1 MSKPHRWTWARMQGC
16 VGIVAVAA
24 SGAVGQPAGHG
35 GGGAQEPPP
44 PLSGAP
50 GTEPLDWLTLEAPLL
65 SGQVELTS
73 RDKFVKAGEAY
84 FSPDAAWI
92 IFQAVPVPEPG
103 QEPDPVY
110 SMYVARLVR
119 NSAGDVTGIE
129 EPILVSEPGSAN
141 TCGWFDP
148 ENSGRVIFGSTLVR
162 PVHEEKPGFKVGT
175 NKYAWS
181 FPEETEVVSR
191 TVVPIAGQDRHF
203 MMSALENSLARMDEE
218 LRESERL
225 AAAAARS
232 GDAEGAKWAARMA
245 EAKRQNNKDQE
256 PRLRELLERLQAN
269 DPEKAPDADHAV
281 AVFSRPD
288 YDAECSY
295 SPDGR
300 YILYSHVESR
310 NPDGSADADIWVYDT
325 KTAIQRALVKAP
337 GYDGG
342 PFFSP
347 DGKYLCY
354 RSDRKGD
361 NLLQLFVAK
370 LKWDEFGVPVGLEWE
385 RALTDNQNVN
395 WCPYWHPSGKFL
407 IYGTSEIG
415 HYNYEVFA
423 IEVSDA
429 FLNGAQPAAEARK
442 KRITFANGAD
452 VLPVF
457 SPDGQW
463 MMWTAQRGPMVE
475 GETKPSSQVWI
486 ARVGAGM
493 NAAALFGPTPAAS
506 P

>member
-1 MSKPHRWTWARMQGC
+1 MSNAHCWTRALRQGC

-24 SGAVGQPAGHG
+24 GGAIGQPASPGAG
-35 GGGAQEPPP
+35 GSPPPP

-50 GTEPLDWLTLEAPLL
+50 GTEPLDWQNLESPLL
-65 SGQVELTS
+65 SGQIELTN
-73 RDKFVKAGEAY
+73 REKFVKAGEAY

-92 IFQAVPVPEPG
+92 IFQAVPLPEAG

-110 SMYVARLVR
+110 SMYVARLAR
-119 NSAGDVTGIE
+119 NTSGDVTGIE
-129 EPILVSEPGSAN
+129 EPILVSTPGSAN

-148 ENSGRVIFGSTLVR
+148 ENNGRVIFGSTLVR

-181 FPEETEVVSR
+181 FPEESEVVSR
-191 TVVPIAGQDRHF
+191 TVLAIAEPDRNAF
-203 MMSALENSLARMDEE
+203 IEALGASVTRLNEDLAKNEKAALASPTSADAEAARVLKRTTDARRADLTEQIRRQQE
-218 LRESERL
+218 ALDGLRAKDPAAAPD
-225 AAAAARS
+225 AAAAV
-232 GDAEGAKWAARMA
+232 
-245 EAKRQNNKDQE
+245 
-256 PRLRELLERLQAN
+256 P
-269 DPEKAPDADHAV
+269 
-281 AVFSRPD
+281 VFKLPD

-300 YILYSHVESR
+300 FLLYSHVGSR
-310 NPDGSADADIWVYDT
+310 NPDGSADADLWIYDT
-325 KTAIQRALVKAP
+325 TTGRQIPIVQAA

-347 DGKYLCY
+347 DGKYICY

-423 IEVSDA
+423 IELSDA
-429 FLNGAQPAAEARK
+429 FMNGTQPPAEVKK
-442 KRITFANGAD
+442 KRLTFANGAD

-475 GETKPSSQVWI
+475 GDTKPSSQVWI

-493 NAAALFGPTPAAS
+493 NAASLFGPTPASS